1 MDFDLSEEQRALS
14 ESLARLLADRYG
26 ADARAGYVAEQGGF
40 SRARWADFVALG
52 LTALPFAEAHGGLGA
67 GAVET
72 MVVMQ
77 AFGRALVVE
86 PYLASIVLGGTALRL
101 GGSTEQQAR
110 ILPGVA
116 AGTTLLALAHAEAGS
131 RFDLLDIACCAR
143 PAEAGW
149 VLDGAKLAA
158 LGADSAD
165 LLIVAARHRGE
176 RRDPAGIGLFLV
188 AADAADLERRGYTA
202 LDGTR
207 AAELRFIAT
216 PAEPLGD
223 LDSGHAVLARAIE
236 HGIAAACAESLGVM
250 EAMQALTLDYLK
262 TRKQFG
268 RAIGEFQALQ
278 HRAVDMF
285 MALEQA
291 RSMVFFA
298 TGALA
303 LDDAAERARAIA
315 AAKVQVARSTRHI
328 AEEAVQLHGGIGM
341 TLEYFLGHLARRA
354 TALASLFGDEDHHLR
369 RLAAM
374 GGLYPAA

>member
-1 MDFDLSEEQRALS
+1 M
-14 ESLARLLADRYG
+14 
-26 ADARAGYVAEQGGF
+26 
-40 SRARWADFVALG
+40 
-52 LTALPFAEAHGGLGA
+52 
-67 GAVET
+67 
-72 MVVMQ
+72 
-77 AFGRALVVE
+77 
-86 PYLASIVLGGTALRL
+86 
-101 GGSTEQQAR
+101 
-110 ILPGVA
+110 
-116 AGTTLLALAHAEAGS
+116 
-131 RFDLLDIACCAR
+131 
-143 PAEAGW
+143 
-149 VLDGAKLAA
+149 
-158 LGADSAD
+158 
-165 LLIVAARHRGE
+165 
-176 RRDPAGIGLFLV
+176 
-188 AADAADLERRGYTA
+188 
-202 LDGTR
+202 
-207 AAELRFIAT
+207 
-216 PAEPLGD
+216 
-223 LDSGHAVLARAIE
+223 LARAIE

-303 LDDAAERARAIA
+303 LEDAAERARAIA

-354 TALASLFGDEDHHLR
+354 TALASLFGDEDHHVR

-374 GGLYPAA
+374 GGIYPAA